1 MAVTKKFG
9 VEGLEEL
16 RKALLQISEE
26 VVPEAIT
33 ESAVDAL
40 EPTKRWAS
48 SKVPVATGNL
58 RDSIKIRRKKRLY
71 KSGRRFKK
79 NTAIAGAEIV
89 AGGRGKKGIDGRM
102 PGEYVLG
109 VHYGNDRNPQGE
121 EFLGQT
127 FENDAPRI
135 LNRFASSLKNRMAGP
150 VNKIGAKT
158 RRTRRR

>member
-1 MAVTKKFG
+1 MAVVKKFG
-9 VEGLEEL
+9 VEGLEDL
-16 RKALLQISEE
+16 RKALLEVSEQI
-26 VVPEAIT
+26 VPDAIT

-40 EPTKRWAS
+40 EPTKRWAY

-58 RDSIKIRRKKRLY
+58 RQSIKVRRKKRLY
-71 KSGRRFKK
+71 KTGNKFKK

-109 VHYGNDRNPQGE
+109 VHYGNDQNPNGT

-135 LNRFASSLKNRMAGP
+135 VNRFASSLKQRMAGP

-158 RRTRRR
+158 RRNRRR